1 MQCWCINV
9 SGLANKFKEH
19 LFCPNVRVTL
29 LFLSSAWCLLEQSVC
44 FVLWWCP
51 MERKRAVR
59 GRASRE
65 NSSFR
70 VLEDCQAQTC
80 QCPLHQKNTIRTC
93 YRTAPSTR
101 TELFKAL
108 WIKVWQLLHHLLKF
122 PSVVRDY
129 VKIEQLLFYKTE
141 SSLMKRIKAFKC

>member
-1 MQCWCINV
+1 MSFTCKCSVDALMFLVWLINLR
-9 SGLANKFKEH
+9 SI
-19 LFCPNVRVTL
+19 
-29 LFLSSAWCLLEQSVC
+29 C

-65 NSSFR
+65 HGSVR

-80 QCPLHQKNTIRTC
+80 QCPLPQKDSIRTC

-108 WIKVWQLLHHLLKF
+108 WIKVWQVLHHHFLKF